1 MPASTDL
8 DTNVRHRHPSSFGP
22 TLLRGSLEDVR
33 ALQVRWRSEHV
44 IIEYANA
51 GQPLASELRRENAQ
65 WSSRLIPYRP
75 RVEKAVRFAA
85 QTAKIEEGKILRP
98 AEAPWLAASSGASG
112 VPSRSARR
120 PGGRA
125 RSVPGLVGMA
135 TGAVGDLDGAKR
147 RPDNAAR
154 HSPALMSSASSCSAS
169 GSPTTSARSASSQ
182 TGSAS
187 RTQRPPASPGAGRR
201 HDRGV

>member
-1 MPASTDL
+1 MLRALLWSVSAPNGDTDMPASTDL

-98 AEAPWLAASSGASG
+98 AEAPWLAALRQELQAFPRGRHDDQADALAQFLDW
-112 VPSRSARR
+112 SAWPQAQSVIWTARN
-120 PGGRA
+120 GGRT
-125 RSVPGLVGMA
+125 M
-135 TGAVGDLDGAKR
+135 R
-147 RPDNAAR
+147 RDIP
-154 HSPALMSSASSCSAS
+154 
-169 GSPTTSARSASSQ
+169 
-182 TGSAS
+182 
-187 RTQRPPASPGAGRR
+187 RR
-201 HDRGV
+201 